1 MRGLLYAVNVNKN
14 VSSKHGTTTA
24 PATPGENILITIRN
38 RLIFHLRESM
48 ERGLSRAGKPGKI
61 NPRFADGTLI
71 PQGCVLFFLHSC
83 TDCSNDDD
91 DDSWYRQ
98 MRLTKLSS
106 FFF

>member
-71 PQGCVLFFLHSC
+71 PQGCV
-83 TDCSNDDD
+83 
-91 DDSWYRQ
+91 
-98 MRLTKLSS
+98 
-106 FFF
+106 FFFCTVAPIAVTMTMTTRGIDKCV